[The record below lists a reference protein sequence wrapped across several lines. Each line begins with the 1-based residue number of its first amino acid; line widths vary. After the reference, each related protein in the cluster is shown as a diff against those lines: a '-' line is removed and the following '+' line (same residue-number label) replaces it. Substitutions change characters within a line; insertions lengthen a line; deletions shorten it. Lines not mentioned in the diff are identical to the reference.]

1 MNLVNG
7 DSCLRW
13 AVGSMTHS
21 TAFNTISDETC
32 STVLVAGTRLH
43 LNNNNYLIQ
52 VFATFVCA

>member
-21 TAFNTISDETC
+21 TAFNTISDETG
-32 STVLVAGTRLH
+32 STVLVAGTLAPEQQ
-43 LNNNNYLIQ
+43 YLLI
-52 VFATFVCA
+52 